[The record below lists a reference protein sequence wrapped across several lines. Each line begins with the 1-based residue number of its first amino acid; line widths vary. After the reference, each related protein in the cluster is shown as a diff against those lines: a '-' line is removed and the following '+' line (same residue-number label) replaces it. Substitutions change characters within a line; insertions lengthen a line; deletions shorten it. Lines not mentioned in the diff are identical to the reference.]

1 MLPSNKGK
9 KKLENKLWALV
20 YLLLILS
27 TIEGLNSWQWVIVYS
42 NVKQIEHIS

>member
-1 MLPSNKGK
+1 MFPSNKGK
-9 KKLENKLWALV
+9 MKQNKLWALV
-20 YLLLILS
+20 YFLLTLS